1 MDKNKATPTKIAI
14 LVLCIIAFVASMVVQ
29 SMYTARDT
37 HWAGIVSQIEVLA
50 SIFMVTSNRKRGFIA
65 ACILNALA
73 GGTALMGVVM
83 AHNQL
88 AVPGVLTALITIVMV
103 TIVFLDKNNLASAN
117 DKLNRSFEELIEKNH
132 QIQSA
137 EAQLR
142 ELAYTDALTGMNNRA
157 WMRETLADKIQ
168 QGTRFALIMM
178 DMDNFKQIND
188 TFGHQMGDT
197 LIKTYATRFQK
208 YCGAKYPCAKVGGDE
223 FAMIVEGNVT
233 QADILNLVEQLR
245 NLFGET
251 VNVNGQQFR
260 ITMSYGIAGFPND
273 GTSPDSM
280 INASDTALYN
290 AKMQGKDR
298 PILYSPQSLS

>member
-1 MDKNKATPTKIAI
+1 MDKNKATSTEIVI
-14 LVLCIIAFVASMVVQ
+14 LVLCIVAFVASMVVQ

-73 GGTALMGVVM
+73 GGSALMGVVM
-83 AHNQL
+83 AHNAL
-88 AVPGVLTALITIVMV
+88 AMPGVLTAVITVVMV
-103 TIVFLDKNNLASAN
+103 TIVYLDKNNLASAN
-117 DKLNRSFEELIEKNH
+117 DKLNSSFQELMEKNQ
-132 QIQSA
+132 QIQEA
-137 EAQLR
+137 EEQLR
-142 ELAYTDALTGMNNRA
+142 ELAYSDALTGLNNRA
-157 WMRETLADKIQ
+157 WMRETMADKIEE
-168 QGTRFALIMM
+168 GTRFAYIVM

-208 YCGAKYPCAKVGGDE
+208 YCGAKHPCAKIGGDE
-223 FAMIVEGNVT
+223 FAMLVTGDVT
-233 QADILNLVEQLR
+233 QADVLNLVEQLR
-245 NLFGET
+245 NLFGEV

-260 ITMSYGIAGFPND
+260 ITMSYGIAGSPND
-273 GTSPDSM
+273 GHNPDSI
-280 INASDTALYN
+280 INAGDTALYN

-298 PILYSPQSLS
+298 PVVYSPQSLS

>member
-1 MDKNKATPTKIAI
+1 MDKNKATPKEMII
-14 LVLCIIAFVASMVVQ
+14 LVLCIVAFMASMYVQ
-29 SMYTARDT
+29 SVYTARDT

-50 SIFMVTSNRKRGFIA
+50 SIFMVTSNQKRGFIS

-73 GGTALMGVVM
+73 GGSALMGVVM
-83 AHNQL
+83 AHNAL
-88 AVPGVLTALITIVMV
+88 AMPGVLTALITIVMV
-103 TIVFLDKNNLASAN
+103 AIVYFDKSSLANAN
-117 DKLNRSFEELIEKNH
+117 EKLNRSYEELIEKNH

-137 EAQLR
+137 ESQLR
-142 ELAYTDALTGMNNRA
+142 ELAYSDALTGMNNRA
-157 WMRETLADKIQ
+157 WMRETLADEIQ
-168 QGTRFALIMM
+168 KGGRFALIMM

-208 YCGAKYPCAKVGGDE
+208 YCGTKYPCAKVGGDE

-233 QADILNLVEQLR
+233 QADVLNLVEQMR

-260 ITMSYGIAGFPND
+260 ITMSYGISGSPND
-273 GTSPDSM
+273 GTSPDSL
-280 INASDTALYN
+280 INAADTALYN

-298 PILYSPQSLS
+298 PILYSPQSLG